1 MEDFKRVGRERNNFV
16 ILERSENGAPTIF
29 KVPTDREEEFK
40 KIAVHTTN
48 NQFRLAANS
57 ADRDGH
63 AVVKDVPLEDRKV
76 AISFDVS
83 LHGYKRQPAYK
94 ITFLNETKHD

>member
-1 MEDFKRVGRERNNFV
+1 MEKFKRIGHERDSFV
-16 ILERSENGAPTIF
+16 IFERSEVGNAPVIF
-29 KVPTDREEEFK
+29 KVPTNRVEDFK

-48 NQFRLAANS
+48 NQFRLAAGA

-63 AVVKDVPLEDRKV
+63 AVVRDIPLENRMV

-83 LHGYKRQPAYK
+83 PRGYKRQPAYK
-94 ITFLNETKHD
+94 ITFLN